1 MQWSCYIDTVVLHT
15 LGCPQKPHIAWFC
28 RRCDRPSCI
37 AAVMVTLVCVFP
49 SCFVVCNSQWYR
61 AQLRQR
67 DFGVHQW
74 ISASVSWRGGNSKKM
89 VPEKSWLNGCRATP
103 QKNWFRFPLNTRTR
117 KLERTQHFNV
127 KHKNQITRIIGM
139 PPPCAV
145 LLICYKMPI
154 KWHAEK
160 WPCSYVSLDG
170 VQAAQR
176 KHT

>member
-28 RRCDRPSCI
+28 RRCDRPSCT

-74 ISASVSWRGGNSKKM
+74 ISASVSWRGGNSKKWFGRRVGWTDVGQRRRRIGSGSRSTHAHASLSELSISM
-89 VPEKSWLNGCRATP
+89 SNTKTKSPESLACHRLVRYYWYVTRCQSSDT
-103 QKNWFRFPLNTRTR
+103 QKNDRVR
-117 KLERTQHFNV
+117 
-127 KHKNQITRIIGM
+127 M
-139 PPPCAV
+139 SA
-145 LLICYKMPI
+145 
-154 KWHAEK
+154 
-160 WPCSYVSLDG
+160 
-170 VQAAQR
+170 
-176 KHT
+176 